1 MGLGQSGADARLK
14 LYDKAHPHRK
24 NGLKVVWNDV
34 DTRELSNDQ
43 VATTPIPTPAPAA
56 PVPAYAEGT
65 CSFHLIERRTKP
77 PAQFSL
83 PVFTVEVTLHDN
95 AGTEIGHVDEQSA
108 SQTLAMTSQLELVL
122 LIKTKDVQG
131 GINFAYGDQS
141 WNDGTNG
148 DQLPNCKRGDERGIL

>member
-1 MGLGQSGADARLK
+1 MKSS
-14 LYDKAHPHRK
+14 
-24 NGLKVVWNDV
+24 V
-34 DTRELSNDQ
+34 RELSNDQ
-43 VATTPIPTPAPAA
+43 VATAPIPTPTPTPTPAPAA

-65 CSFHLIERRTKP
+65 CSFHLIERRTKL

-148 DQLPNCKRGDERGIL
+148 DQLPNCKRGGWDVTDGGTRVTGKWTVILSVSIERGIL